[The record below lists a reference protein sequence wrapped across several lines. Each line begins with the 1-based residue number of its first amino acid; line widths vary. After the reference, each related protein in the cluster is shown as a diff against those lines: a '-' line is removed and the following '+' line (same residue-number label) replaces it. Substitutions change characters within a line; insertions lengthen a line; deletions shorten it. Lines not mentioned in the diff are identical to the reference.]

1 MGEKIQYS
9 YIKPPSN
16 SRGGGWG
23 CLQNKQNR
31 RRMTTYNCAPLRHP
45 LLGDMLHGNLKSHR
59 KEYNVSVNY
68 RGHTSCFLTER
79 TRELRNTPLS
89 WRHMQD
95 QNIDPPPRSRT
106 YRCAVR
112 KTVAGVHSSESAT
125 SQYGSHL
132 VNLLERLLLHFN
144 CKGGKQNK
152 TGNVI

>member
-9 YIKPPSN
+9 YINPPSN

-95 QNIDPPPRSRT
+95 QNIDPPPLDPVLTGVPSERRLPA
-106 YRCAVR
+106 Y
-112 KTVAGVHSSESAT
+112 TVPNPPLPST
-125 SQYGSHL
+125 DP
-132 VNLLERLLLHFN
+132 
-144 CKGGKQNK
+144 
-152 TGNVI
+152 TW

>member
-95 QNIDPPPRSRT
+95 QNIAPPPPSIPYLPVCRQKDGCRRTQFRIRHFPVRIPLGKPSRK
-106 YRCAVR
+106 AP
-112 KTVAGVHSSESAT
+112 SP
-125 SQYGSHL
+125 L
-132 VNLLERLLLHFN
+132 
-144 CKGGKQNK
+144 
-152 TGNVI
+152 